1 MAGEYFMTFKG
12 ICLSLVCALSMSVS
26 ALASTVHVE
35 GTASFELR
43 YTIAPRVIILGG
55 SVPQSKP
62 YWVVVVKSPDGDTYE
77 IDKQF
82 SLGENDKPSK
92 IILLNKAIQENS
104 GISLDGTISS
114 QSGNYVWLDQVT
126 NVRSFNIDYQVILTP
141 LPSDPFINWTC
152 QGQMDANTEVFAD
165 VWFEAN
171 SATHT
176 AAGSYVVSL
185 STAALQGDNRQFTPL
200 AYLDGGRIRVE
211 DRATIFDAT
220 TTQDSV
226 TLEIENS
233 DAVANVPGTMTFSVH
248 ESPRDLGV
256 STSKSVDGLQV
267 TCNRN
272 R

>member
-1 MAGEYFMTFKG
+1 MTFKG
-12 ICLSLVCALSMSVS
+12 ICLSLVCALSLS
-26 ALASTVHVE
+26 ASAIASPVHVQ
-35 GTASFELR
+35 GTTSFELR
-43 YTIAPRVIILGG
+43 YTIAPRVIVAGG
-55 SVPQSKP
+55 TVPQSKP
-62 YWVVVVKSPDGDTYE
+62 YWVVVVKSSDGNSYE
-77 IDKQF
+77 LAQQF
-82 SLGENDKPSK
+82 SLGESEKPSVV
-92 IILLNKAIQENS
+92 ILLNKTIHENM
-104 GISLDGTISS
+104 GISFEGTVTS
-114 QSGNYVWLDQVT
+114 QTGNYAWVDQVRD
-126 NVRSFNIDYQVILTP
+126 VQLFNIDYQVILNP

-152 QGQMDANTEVFAD
+152 QGQLDANTEVFAD

-171 SATHT
+171 AAAHT

-185 STAALQGDNRQFTPL
+185 STAALQGDNRQFTQL
-200 AYLDGGRIRVE
+200 AYLEDGRIRVE
-211 DRATIFDAT
+211 DRATIFDAS

-248 ESPRDLGV
+248 ESPRDMGV